1 MVLTRASEDIQR
13 QRRVYL
19 RAQSNRNCGATI
31 LRVCLHPFH
40 FRKLEEKLSLDA
52 ALATPAAATVTRLLL
67 VSFWLL
73 DTIATTTTT
82 ASISSPFENV
92 SLALQQQQTAV
103 QRNMPLFEAEKVSSS
118 TFFCIEIPLVFHI

>member
-52 ALATPAAATVTRLLL
+52 ALATPAAATATRLLL

-73 DTIATTTTT
+73 DTIATTT

-118 TFFCIEIPLVFHI
+118 TYFCCIEIPLVFHI